1 MRQYPVPP
9 ASAQQQQQHQQEYVT
24 TLSNNLWHFNNS
36 TSGLPSLNARKL
48 EANIERAARN
58 PHFGVLITGETGTG
72 KTLAAYHIHERSTR
86 ASRPF
91 KELNCAAVPE
101 NLFESELF
109 GFRKGAFTGADRDHP
124 GLFED
129 ADGGTLFLDEI
140 GEIPLSMQNK
150 LLKAIDEKK
159 VKRLGTNNYIEC
171 DIRILA
177 ATSRDLEAMVAARTF
192 REDLYC
198 RLSVLRIEI
207 VPLRERREDIPALLN
222 LFLCDAARLND
233 REHPFTIETGAV
245 HQLLEFDFPGNI
257 RRLRNMVY
265 ELTSYVV
272 GDAPIRTEDV
282 CRYLANFNAKEIA
295 EKTQP
300 REGEILVPVEIC
312 IIRHG
317 ETLKQW
323 EARVRN
329 CAIEAARRDT
339 GRLAAAASRLGVS
352 HSTLKQ
358 HLRSS
363 SRTMMSVG

>member
-1 MRQYPVPP
+1 MRQQQHPVPP
-9 ASAQQQQQHQQEYVT
+9 AGAQQHQQEHVT
-24 TLSNNLWHFNNS
+24 TLSNNLWHFNSSATN
-36 TSGLPSLNARKL
+36 GLPSLNACKL

-72 KTLAAYHIHERSTR
+72 KTLAAHHIHERSAR

-109 GFRKGAFTGADRDHP
+109 GSRKGAFTGADRDQP

-198 RLSVLRIEI
+198 RLSVLRIET

-222 LFLCDAARLND
+222 LFLRDAARLND
-233 REHPFTIETGAV
+233 RERPFTIETGAV
-245 HQLLEFDFPGNI
+245 HLLLEFDFPGNI

-265 ELTSYVV
+265 ELTSYVI

-282 CRYLANFNAKEIA
+282 CRYLANFNAKEVA
-295 EKTQP
+295 EKTKP
-300 REGEILVPVEIC
+300 REGEILVPVDIC
-312 IIRHG
+312 IIRNG

-323 EARVRN
+323 EARVRK

-339 GRLAAAASRLGVS
+339 GRLAATARRLGLAPS
-352 HSTLKQ
+352 SLKQ
-358 HLRSS
+358 NLRAA
-363 SRTMMSVG
+363 SRTMMCVE

>member
-1 MRQYPVPP
+1 MRQQHPVPP
-9 ASAQQQQQHQQEYVT
+9 AGAQQQQEHIT
-24 TLSNNLWHFNNS
+24 TLSDNLWHFDSSATN
-36 TSGLPSLNARKL
+36 GLPSFNARKL

-58 PHFGVLITGETGTG
+58 AHFGVLITGETGTG
-72 KTLAAYHIHERSTR
+72 KTLAAHHIHERSVR
-86 ASRPF
+86 ASCPF

-101 NLFESELF
+101 NLFEAELF
-109 GFRKGAFTGADRDHP
+109 GYRKGAFTGADRDHP

-140 GEIPLSMQNK
+140 GELPLPVQNK

-198 RLSVLRIEI
+198 RLSVLRIET
-207 VPLRERREDIPALLN
+207 VPLRERREDIPALLD
-222 LFLCDAARLND
+222 LFLRDAARLNN
-233 REHPFTIETGAV
+233 RERPFTIETGAV
-245 HQLLEFDFPGNI
+245 HLLLEFDFPGNI

-265 ELTSYVV
+265 ELTSYVI
-272 GDAPIRTEDV
+272 GDTPIRTEDV

-300 REGEILVPVEIC
+300 REGEILVPVDIC
-312 IIRHG
+312 IIRNG

-323 EARVRN
+323 EARVRK
-329 CAIEAARRDT
+329 CGIEAARRDT
-339 GRLAAAASRLGVS
+339 GRLESAATRLGLAP
-352 HSTLKQ
+352 STLKQ
-358 HLRSS
+358 NLRAA
-363 SRTMMSVG
+363 SRMMMSAD